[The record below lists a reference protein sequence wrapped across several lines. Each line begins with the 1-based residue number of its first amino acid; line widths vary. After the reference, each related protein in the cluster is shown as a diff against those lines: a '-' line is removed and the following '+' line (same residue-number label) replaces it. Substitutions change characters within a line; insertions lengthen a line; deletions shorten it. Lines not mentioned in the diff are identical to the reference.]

1 LVLVRE
7 VDVNER
13 QMAELW
19 SWRLAAGLA
28 SAIAIRLLIETHAG
42 GGQNDTLEILLGRE
56 STSVLDSGPRV
67 ACNRLGRVHL
77 LGVENGPEPRDL
89 IRDMQHGLPIEDVV
103 EWLRQS
109 AATSGDPDP
118 KFACSVRLMARML
131 GVAIGDG
138 EHGCE
143 WRNGYSDTSG
153 GESGRR
159 SDLFDAVPAAATGCV
174 NRESDLLGVP
184 EYRFWFLIADDIP
197 KLAVEPNAGRIYIGD
212 ATLAVE
218 ASDAFERCL
227 GAIGIR
233 LPDETVGAA
242 PARRVARARSLF
254 WPVAERL
261 AREMIPDPVPFRPGR
276 NLTEM
281 AVWFTDESDGTL
293 VVEVGSHE
301 AIDSLDQVLA
311 YALAWQGD
319 RDLVLVLPETHAEQ
333 TMTRLPWIET
343 CVRVFVYGPELLPR
357 PAIVPARAE
366 VLSKAKTL
374 GIRRTKEHTLGDA
387 AELVEPLVKWADEH
401 WALKEA
407 HRGTCQAI

>member
-1 LVLVRE
+1 
-7 VDVNER
+7 
-13 QMAELW
+13 
-19 SWRLAAGLA
+19 
-28 SAIAIRLLIETHAG
+28 
-42 GGQNDTLEILLGRE
+42 
-56 STSVLDSGPRV
+56 
-67 ACNRLGRVHL
+67 
-77 LGVENGPEPRDL
+77 
-89 IRDMQHGLPIEDVV
+89 
-103 EWLRQS
+103 
-109 AATSGDPDP
+109 
-118 KFACSVRLMARML
+118 
-131 GVAIGDG
+131 
-138 EHGCE
+138 
-143 WRNGYSDTSG
+143 
-153 GESGRR
+153 
-159 SDLFDAVPAAATGCV
+159 
-174 NRESDLLGVP
+174 
-184 EYRFWFLIADDIP
+184 
-197 KLAVEPNAGRIYIGD
+197 VEPNAGRIYIGD

-233 LPDETVGAA
+233 LPDETVGAT
-242 PARRVARARSLF
+242 PAQRVARARSLF

-343 CVRVFVYGPELLPR
+343 CVRVFVYGSELLPR
-357 PAIVPARAE
+357 PAIIRARAE

-374 GIRRTKEHTLGDA
+374 GVRRTKEHTLGDA

-407 HRGTCQAI
+407 HRPSYLAWHCEGRQVLAVARSKGGSRSRPVSPTRTLRPAKIRR